1 MSIKNLSEDD
11 RPREKFLTK
20 GRDALSDAELLAI
33 IMGSGNREESAVDLA
48 RRILQTYGHNW
59 NALSEVSVADLMKF
73 RGIGEAKAI
82 SITTAL
88 EIGRRRA
95 MQEQPKRLQ
104 ITQSS
109 DIFEMMAPLLS
120 DLPNEEFWVIFLNQS
135 NKVLQKKPLSK
146 GGISGTVVDV
156 RLMFKMALEHYATA
170 IIVVHNHPSGSIS
183 PSEQDLEITKKIKEA
198 GALLDIRLL
207 DHIIIAKNKYFSFAD
222 EGVL

>member
-1 MSIKNLSEDD
+1 
-11 RPREKFLTK
+11 
-20 GRDALSDAELLAI
+20 
-33 IMGSGNREESAVDLA
+33 MGSGNREESAVDLA

-59 NALSEVSVADLMKF
+59 NALSEVSVAALMKF
-73 RGIGEAKAI
+73 RGVGEAKAI
-82 SITTAL
+82 SIATAL

-95 MQEQPKRLQ
+95 VQEQPKRLQ

-120 DLPNEEFWVIFLNQS
+120 DLHNEEFWVIFLNQS

-170 IIVVHNHPSGSIS
+170 IIVVHNHPSGM
-183 PSEQDLEITKKIKEA
+183 LRLVNKIWK
-198 GALLDIRLL
+198 LPR
-207 DHIIIAKNKYFSFAD
+207 K
-222 EGVL
+222 